1 MWRTIPVVVTPRG
14 ERVADLI
21 ACLAPMAS
29 DPGVRPCGLTCELS
43 SALPF
48 LTL

>member
-1 MWRTIPVVVTPRG
+1 
-14 ERVADLI
+14 
-21 ACLAPMAS
+21 MAS
-29 DPGVRPCGLTCELS
+29 DPCVRPCGLTCELS